1 MIYDQLKMRAH
12 EQAISRISEKL
23 SIYKEFPKKQTGFE
37 QTINSISVDHFQTID
52 PWTELTD
59 MLMHKNLKIDKSLI
73 YSETITELMDQYFFS
88 AEIPALQGEPIFRRS
103 LKVPGYVARWQS
115 YFLEDI
121 LRNSSLISQ
130 WDEFSIIQRNLFLST
145 CLIVDTGIH
154 VYGWTIGES
163 KEFIEK
169 MTGLPDGSSQIIV
182 ERIVQNPGQMTIYAI
197 GNHQMQ
203 NLVGQLQTRLNEKYV
218 PKEFN
223 DWLIGKGEMPF
234 SIMEAQVRAYILM
247 YEKMDQNNIQP

>member
-1 MIYDQLKMRAH
+1 
-12 EQAISRISEKL
+12 
-23 SIYKEFPKKQTGFE
+23 
-37 QTINSISVDHFQTID
+37 
-52 PWTELTD
+52 
-59 MLMHKNLKIDKSLI
+59 
-73 YSETITELMDQYFFS
+73 
-88 AEIPALQGEPIFRRS
+88 
-103 LKVPGYVARWQS
+103 
-115 YFLEDI
+115 
-121 LRNSSLISQ
+121 LISQ